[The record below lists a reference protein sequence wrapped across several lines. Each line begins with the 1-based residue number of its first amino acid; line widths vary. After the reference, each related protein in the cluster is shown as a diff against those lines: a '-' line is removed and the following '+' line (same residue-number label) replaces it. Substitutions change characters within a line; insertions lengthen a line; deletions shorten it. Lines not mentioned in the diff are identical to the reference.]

1 MAIRPLPAPLPMA
14 VNVGT
19 GYAATYLKGKQ
30 EILKQRLQWAETEL
44 KQKYA
49 SEVAYEKDKEAAF
62 KSVEDELTALRK
74 EREEFSASLAAAA
87 AKGGK
92 GGSDWRTTL
101 LQEYT
106 SISATIASETTKVSA
121 IKADLLKTV
130 QDTFTPPPGALDQA
144 TKAAQTRGTVSSAQ
158 TIDAGIDAYI
168 GSPELATAFGGLS
181 QGQKQSLAIHAY
193 REMEQQIGV
202 VQQGL
207 PMTTAQAAKIKG
219 AIAAKFGIAVADQ
232 DTQALEEDK
241 KAFQD
246 DVMSKAGTS
255 LGAAKAALDYIQ
267 KEIAKTGDGPSTES
281 QLVSETEIGLRA
293 LAIQAYK
300 NDGKIDGTEALKAEQ
315 LVNAKITEISGAV
328 EGTPAFDTAKKL
340 LGRKL
345 NFINPQNSFDLTNYA
360 LSNIDDPTLQTYI
373 REGELMQRKEGL
385 IDQRITDLTGLRP
398 GDPGFD
404 EQKGVIGANYAL
416 PRQINAPTANDIQ
429 RRGAE
434 LYYPERTQ
442 RGFGKTAPFYAP
454 ETARA
459 RRAFEQGEDLTN
471 PALGTSMRY
480 STPPGPASRFGPK
493 EDAKGRRAP
502 ATSFSGASAQE
513 IMGYTKSAR
522 EAIAANGGK
531 FVPEAIDGAAGEIYN
546 DIKSRYEK
554 GELKFDDL
562 YDEVSGSTTN
572 SADMTATLGGAEDA
586 KEAKRK
592 VLYNVLGSA
601 YEKFLTNAPTPPPP
615 VDNELPDDFGD
626 YANEEP
632 VDPEKVLSPM
642 NIPGPLF
649 SMGLK

>member
-44 KQKYA
+44 KQNYA

-62 KSVEDELTALRK
+62 KAVEDELTALRK
-74 EREEFSASLAAAA
+74 EREEFSSALATAA

-106 SISATIASETTKVSA
+106 KVSETIASETTKVSA

-144 TKAAQTRGTVSSAQ
+144 TKAAQTRGAVSSPQ

-168 GSPELATAFGGLS
+168 SSPELATAFGGLS

-202 VQQGL
+202 VQQGI

-232 DTQALEEDK
+232 DSQALEEDK

-255 LGAAKAALDYIQ
+255 LGAAKDALKYIQ
-267 KEIAKTGDGPSTES
+267 DQLKENPTAAAES

-315 LVNAKITEISGAV
+315 LVNAKITQISGAV

-340 LGRKL
+340 LGRRL
-345 NFINPQNSFDLTNYA
+345 NFMNPQNSFDLTNYA

-404 EQKGVIGANYAL
+404 EQKGAIGANYAL

-442 RGFGKTAPFYAP
+442 RGFGKAVPFYAP

-471 PALGTSMRY
+471 PALGKSMRY
-480 STPPGPASRFGPK
+480 STPPGPDSRFGPK
-493 EDAKGRRAP
+493 EGAKGRRAP
-502 ATSFSGASAQE
+502 ATSFSGAAAQE
-513 IMGYTKSAR
+513 IMGYTASAR
-522 EAIAANGGK
+522 EAIAANNGK
-531 FVPEAIDGAAGEIYN
+531 FAPDTFAADDPVGLIYS
-546 DIKSRYEK
+546 DIKSRYDK

-572 SADMTATLGGAEDA
+572 STDMTATLGGVDKA

-592 VLYNVLGSA
+592 VLYNVLGSS
-601 YEKFLTNAPTPPPP
+601 YETYLNNKPS
-615 VDNELPDDFGD
+615 G
-626 YANEEP
+626 
-632 VDPEKVLSPM
+632 S
-642 NIPGPLF
+642 
-649 SMGLK
+649 

>member
-44 KQKYA
+44 KQKYT
-49 SEVAYEKDKEAAF
+49 SDVAYIEDRKAAF

-74 EREEFSASLAAAA
+74 EREEFSAALATAA

-106 SISATIASETTKVSA
+106 KVSETIASETTKVSA

-144 TKAAQTRGTVSSAQ
+144 TKAAQTKGAVSSAQ

-168 GSPELATAFGGLS
+168 SSPELATAFGGLS

-202 VQQGL
+202 VQQGI
-207 PMTTAQAAKIKG
+207 PMTTAQASKIKA

-232 DTQALEEDK
+232 DSQALEEDK

-255 LGAAKAALDYIQ
+255 LGAAKAALKYIQ
-267 KEIAKTGDGPSTES
+267 DQLDIAGTGPSADS

-315 LVNAKITEISGAV
+315 LVNAKITQISGFA
-328 EGTPAFDTAKKL
+328 EGTTEFDTAKKL

-360 LSNIDDPTLQTYI
+360 LTNIDDPTLQTYI
-373 REGELMQRKEGL
+373 REGELTQRKE
-385 IDQRITDLTGLRP
+385 
-398 GDPGFD
+398 
-404 EQKGVIGANYAL
+404 AL
-416 PRQINAPTANDIQ
+416 GPYQMPYQVAAPTADDIQ
-429 RRGAE
+429 RRAAE

-442 RGFGKTAPFYAP
+442 RGFGKAAPFYAP

-459 RRAFEQGEDLTN
+459 RRAFEQGEDMTN
-471 PALGTSMRY
+471 PALGTSMQYR
-480 STPPGPASRFGPK
+480 TPPGPDSRFGPK
-493 EDAKGRRAP
+493 EGAKGRRAP
-502 ATSFSGASAQE
+502 ATSFSGGAAQE
-513 IMGYTKSAR
+513 IMGYTAAAR
-522 EAIAANGGK
+522 EAIAANNGK
-531 FVPEAIDGAAGEIYN
+531 FAPDTFAADDPVGLIYS
-546 DIKSRYEK
+546 DIKSRYDK

-562 YDEVSGSTTN
+562 YNEVSGSTTN
-572 SADMTATLGGAEDA
+572 STDMTATLGGADKA

-592 VLYNVLGSA
+592 VLYNVLGSS
-601 YEKFLTNAPTPPPP
+601 YETYLNNKPS
-615 VDNELPDDFGD
+615 G
-626 YANEEP
+626 
-632 VDPEKVLSPM
+632 S
-642 NIPGPLF
+642 
-649 SMGLK
+649 

>member
-1 MAIRPLPAPLPMA
+1 MAIKPLTVPLPMA
-14 VNVGT
+14 VSAGT

-49 SEVAYEKDKEAAF
+49 SDVAYEKDKQAAF
-62 KSVEDELTALRK
+62 ASVEAELNALRK
-74 EREEFSASLAAAA
+74 EREDFGTALRAAA
-87 AKGGK
+87 AKGAK

-144 TKAAQTRGTVSSAQ
+144 TKAAQTRGAVSSAQ

-255 LGAAKAALDYIQ
+255 LTAAKAALKYIQ
-267 KEIAKTGDGPSTES
+267 DQLALEGQGATVGDKVTSEAEIA
-281 QLVSETEIGLRA
+281 LRA
-293 LAIQAYK
+293 LAIDAYK
-300 NDGKIDGTEALKAEQ
+300 NDGVISPEESAKAEE
-315 LVNAKITEISGAV
+315 LINNKVREITTAEI
-328 EGTPAFDTAKKL
+328 GTPEFEAAKKAMSAK
-340 LGRKL
+340 LGFLDPSKSA
-345 NFINPQNSFDLTNYA
+345 IENYA
-360 LSNIDDPTLQTYI
+360 LTNVDDAVLQTYI
-373 REGELMQRKEGL
+373 REGELMGRKAELGPY
-385 IDQRITDLTGLRP
+385 QVP
-398 GDPGFD
+398 
-404 EQKGVIGANYAL
+404 K
-416 PRQINAPTANDIQ
+416 QINAPTADDIM

-459 RRAFEQGEDLTN
+459 RRAFEQGEDMTN

-513 IMGYTKSAR
+513 IMGYTAAAR

-546 DIKSRYEK
+546 DIRSRYEK

-562 YDEVSGSTTN
+562 YSEVSGSTTN
-572 SADMTATLGGAEDA
+572 SADMTATLGGADAA
-586 KEAKRK
+586 KEVKRK

-615 VDNELPDDFGD
+615 PTGLPADYGD
-626 YANEEP
+626 YANEIPPKEETGPEP
-632 VDPEKVLSPM
+632 LTM
-642 NIPGPLF
+642 PGPLR
-649 SMGLK
+649 SMGRY

>member
-30 EILKQRLQWAETEL
+30 EILKQRLQWAEAEL

-49 SEVAYEKDKEAAF
+49 SDVAYEKDKAAAF
-62 KSVEDELTALRK
+62 AGVEAELNSLRK
-74 EREEFSASLAAAA
+74 EREEFSAALRAAA
-87 AKGGK
+87 AKGAK

-106 SISATIASETTKVSA
+106 KVSATIAEETTKVSA
-121 IKADLLKTV
+121 IKADILKTV

-144 TKAAQTRGTVSSAQ
+144 TKAAQTRGAVSSAQ

-168 GSPELATAFGGLS
+168 SSPELATAFGGLS

-202 VQQGL
+202 VQQGI

-241 KAFQD
+241 KALQD
-246 DVMSKAGTS
+246 DAMGQAGTS
-255 LGAAKAALDYIQ
+255 LAAAKAALKYIEGQ
-267 KEIAKTGDGPSTES
+267 LALEGQGATVGDKVTSEAEIA
-281 QLVSETEIGLRA
+281 LRA
-293 LAIQAYK
+293 LAIDAYK
-300 NDGKIDGTEALKAEQ
+300 NDGVISSEESKEAEDLINNKVKEITTAE
-315 LVNAKITEISGAV
+315 I
-328 EGTPAFDTAKKL
+328 GTPEFEAAKKAMSAK
-340 LGRKL
+340 LGFLDPSKSA
-345 NFINPQNSFDLTNYA
+345 IENYA
-360 LSNIDDPTLQTYI
+360 LTNVDDPILQTYI
-373 REGELMQRKEGL
+373 REGELTARKGELG
-385 IDQRITDLTGLRP
+385 P
-398 GDPGFD
+398 Y
-404 EQKGVIGANYAL
+404 QK
-416 PRQINAPTANDIQ
+416 PKQIEAPTANDIM

-442 RGFGKTAPFYAP
+442 RGFGKTVPFYAP

-459 RRAFEQGEDLTN
+459 RRAFEQGEDMTN
-471 PALGTSMRY
+471 PALGTSMQY

-513 IMGYTKSAR
+513 IMGYTASAR
-522 EAIAANGGK
+522 QAIAANGGK

-562 YDEVSGSTTN
+562 YGEVSGSTTN
-572 SADMTATLGGAEDA
+572 SADMTATLGGADAA

-601 YEKFLTNAPTPPPP
+601 YEKFLTNAPTPPPAEP
-615 VDNELPDDFGD
+615 KVPSDYGD
-626 YANEEP
+626 YANE
-632 VDPEKVLSPM
+632 
-642 NIPGPLF
+642 
-649 SMGLK
+649 

>member
-1 MAIRPLPAPLPMA
+1 MAIRPLSIPLPMA
-14 VNVGT
+14 VSAGT

-30 EILKQRLQWAETEL
+30 EILKERLKWADTEL

-49 SEVAYEKDKEAAF
+49 TDIAYEKDKEAAF
-62 KSVEDELTALRK
+62 AGVEAELNALRK

-101 LQEYT
+101 LQERT
-106 SISATIASETTKVSA
+106 KISETIASETTKVSA

-144 TKAAQTRGTVSSAQ
+144 TKAAQTRGAVSSPQ

-202 VQQGL
+202 IQQGV

-255 LGAAKAALDYIQ
+255 LKASQDALKYIQ
-267 KEIAKTGDGPSTES
+267 DQLDLMGNAPTQDS
-281 QLVSETEIGLRA
+281 QIVSETEIGLRT

-315 LVNAKITEISGAV
+315 LVNAKITQISGAV
-328 EGTPAFDTAKKL
+328 EGTPAFETAKKL
-340 LGRKL
+340 LGRRL
-345 NFINPQNSFDLTNYA
+345 NFMNPEGSFDLTNYA

-373 REGELMQRKEGL
+373 REGELTQRKEAL
-385 IDQRITDLTGLRP
+385 INQRITDLTGLRP
-398 GDPGFD
+398 GDEGFD
-404 EQKGVIGANYAL
+404 EEKASIGAGYAV
-416 PRQINAPTANDIQ
+416 PRQIAAPTADDVK

-434 LYYPERTQ
+434 LYYPDRSQ
-442 RGFGKTAPFYAP
+442 RGFGKVAPFYSK
-454 ETARA
+454 ETAET
-459 RRAFEQGEDLTN
+459 RRAFEQGQDMN
-471 PALGTSMRY
+471 DPALGTARSY
-480 STPPGPASRFGPK
+480 STPPGPDSRFGPK
-493 EDAKGRRAP
+493 EGAKGRRAP
-502 ATSFSGASAQE
+502 VTSFYGAAADE
-513 IMGYTKSAR
+513 IMGHTRSAR

-531 FVPEAIDGAAGEIYN
+531 FVPETIDGAAGEVYN
-546 DIKSRYEK
+546 DIRSRYEK

-572 SADMTATLGGAEDA
+572 SVDMTATLGGADAA

-601 YEKFLTNAPTPPPP
+601 YEKFLTNTPTTPAAGPKM
-615 VDNELPDDFGD
+615 PDDYGD
-626 YANEEP
+626 YVNE
-632 VDPEKVLSPM
+632 
-642 NIPGPLF
+642 
-649 SMGLK
+649 

>member
-1 MAIRPLPAPLPMA
+1 MAIRPLPAILPMA

-49 SEVAYEKDKEAAF
+49 SEVAYEKDKQAAF

-74 EREEFSASLAAAA
+74 EREDFGTALRAAA
-87 AKGGK
+87 AKGAK

-144 TKAAQTRGTVSSAQ
+144 TKAAQTRGAVSSAQ

-246 DVMSKAGTS
+246 DVMGKAGTS
-255 LGAAKAALDYIQ
+255 LVAARAALKYIQ
-267 KEIAKTGDGPSTES
+267 DQLALEGQGATVGDKVTSEAEIA
-281 QLVSETEIGLRA
+281 LRA
-293 LAIQAYK
+293 LAIDAYK
-300 NDGKIDGTEALKAEQ
+300 NDGVISPEESAKAEE
-315 LVNAKITEISGAV
+315 LINNKVKEITTAEI
-328 EGTPAFDTAKKL
+328 GTPEFEAAKKAMSAK
-340 LGRKL
+340 LGFLDPSKSA
-345 NFINPQNSFDLTNYA
+345 IENYA
-360 LSNIDDPTLQTYI
+360 LTNVDDAVLQTYI
-373 REGELMQRKEGL
+373 REGELMGRK
-385 IDQRITDLTGLRP
+385 
-398 GDPGFD
+398 
-404 EQKGVIGANYAL
+404 AAL
-416 PRQINAPTANDIQ
+416 GPYQAPKQINAPTADDIM

-459 RRAFEQGEDLTN
+459 RRAFEQGEDMTN

-513 IMGYTKSAR
+513 IMGYTASAR
-522 EAIAANGGK
+522 QAIAANGGK

-562 YDEVSGSTTN
+562 YGEVSGSTTN
-572 SADMTATLGGAEDA
+572 SADMTATLGGAEAA

-601 YEKFLTNAPTPPPP
+601 YEKFLTNAPTPPPAAP
-615 VDNELPDDFGD
+615 AGLPSDYGD
-626 YANEEP
+626 YVNEIPPKEEEGTEP
-632 VDPEKVLSPM
+632 LSM
-642 NIPGPLF
+642 PGPLR
-649 SMGLK
+649 SMGRY